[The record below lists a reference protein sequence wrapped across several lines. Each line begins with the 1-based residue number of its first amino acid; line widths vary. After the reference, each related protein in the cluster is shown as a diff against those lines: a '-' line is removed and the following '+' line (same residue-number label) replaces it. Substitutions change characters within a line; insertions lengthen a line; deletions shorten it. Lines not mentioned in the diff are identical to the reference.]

1 MHIVALKHNFVDTK
15 TFFRFSLPSTFD
27 PLSLQCPPSV
37 LNPRT
42 CMQRDEGVASPM
54 GRNLVQEYPRGPYLS
69 QHIPLWSHDMNE
81 VLWCAQAAS
90 VELKG
95 LLKCC
100 NVIMWTVSQIHQL
113 EMVLQP
119 PIQSVGCHVFSQ
131 GGGSEVI

>member
-1 MHIVALKHNFVDTK
+1 MHIVALKQHFFDTK
-15 TFFRFSLPSTFD
+15 SIFKFSLPCTFD
-27 PLSLQCPPSV
+27 PLSLQCPPSA

-42 CMQRDEGVASPM
+42 SMQRDEGAASPM
-54 GRNLVQEYPRGPYLS
+54 ECNLVQECPKGPYLS
-69 QHIPLWSHDMNE
+69 QHIPLWSYDMNE

-119 PIQSVGCHVFSQ
+119 PFSRCAAMSFLR
-131 GGGSEVI
+131 GGL